1 MGDNGGYLDA
11 PPCLP
16 DDGSQLHLPVHLLG
30 GGRGAVGSVG
40 VTLVMGGDTQRGAGV
55 TLLSSGSTM
64 SSKGPVM
71 ALGNLLKM
79 MGSAGTRACCSPQ
92 WSW

>member
-1 MGDNGGYLDA
+1 M
-11 PPCLP
+11 PPPLP
-16 DDGSQLHLPVHLLG
+16 DDGSQLHLPVQLLWGQNG
-30 GGRGAVGSVG
+30 GWEGHSPRGRGVGPG
-40 VTLVMGGDTQRGAGV
+40 VPTLVSWGC
-55 TLLSSGSTM
+55 TM

-79 MGSAGTRACCSPQ
+79 RGSLGTLAPCSWQ